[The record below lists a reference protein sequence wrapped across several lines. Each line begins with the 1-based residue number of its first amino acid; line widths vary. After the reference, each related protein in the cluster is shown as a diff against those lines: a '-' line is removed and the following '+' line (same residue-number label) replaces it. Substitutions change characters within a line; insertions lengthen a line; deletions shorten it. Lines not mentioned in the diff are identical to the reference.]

1 MARRRI
7 MRGRVRRH
15 RSDAGPQN
23 DQDGLFV
30 EIEPG
35 ELRDVFASPGWLRDL
50 GTGVDW
56 TQFEDLSSLLSG
68 STSCSGCS

>member
-30 EIEPG
+30 EIEPC
-35 ELRDVFASPGWLRDL
+35 RRPRR
-50 GTGVDW
+50 
-56 TQFEDLSSLLSG
+56 G
-68 STSCSGCS
+68 S

>member
-1 MARRRI
+1 MARRPI

-35 ELRDVFASPGWLRDL
+35 ELRGVFASPGWLRDL
-50 GTGVDW
+50 GLMSWLLVGGARC
-56 TQFEDLSSLLSG
+56 SSAW
-68 STSCSGCS
+68 SGCCR